1 MCFASK
7 CVFIT
12 FPDIPVEIWSHQTRK
27 SSPWTTT
34 LIPRSLEQ
42 TEHGHA
48 APRPAWTTLRWVLP
62 SLGPPLAGP
71 ANMSLFF
78 PLPTTFVFLSCELCV
93 SPSVQCARDF
103 RVSTARS
110 TSEPYPVEL
119 RVALS
124 RHTLMLVTTLQLKI
138 SRRPVVVPS
147 ADFRRGKTKKK
158 LTRVCL
164 SLLSREVR
172 PSSALRFFA
181 LLFVPVPTRVLNCQ
195 LHVHCCRKGGI
206 LLCRC
211 LFWQRLRHTWRGD
224 ESRERLPHLGIHSV
238 PTC

>member
-1 MCFASK
+1 MPHRGLPGPPFAGS
-7 CVFIT
+7 C
-12 FPDIPVEIWSHQTRK
+12 
-27 SSPWTTT
+27 
-34 LIPRSLEQ
+34 
-42 TEHGHA
+42 
-48 APRPAWTTLRWVLP
+48 LRWVLP
-62 SLGPPLAGP
+62 SLDRPTCR
-71 ANMSLFF
+71 SFF
-78 PLPTTFVFLSCELCV
+78 HLPTTFVFLSCELCV

-103 RVSTARS
+103 KVSTARS

-158 LTRVCL
+158 KTHACVSL

-195 LHVHCCRKGGI
+195 LHVHYCRKNGI

-211 LFWQRLRHTWRGD
+211 LFWQRLRHTWRGGR
-224 ESRERLPHLGIHSV
+224 ESRASSTSWHPLCADVLTKLDKNVHVNSRRLQGA
-238 PTC
+238 